1 MSNRTL
7 AQVCQRIVRECL
19 ALNRDE
25 RCLLIKDLEP
35 FELASNLET
44 AINTSGGIAQV
55 LEIPTEVY
63 MHEPL
68 PKSVEPAMTSA
79 DVVLLCTKELFPH
92 KARRLAAEAGA
103 RVLSLGT
110 VTKEMA
116 LRALDVDY
124 DELAR
129 VTKSVADAYARAEE
143 VRMTTRTGTDVRMMI
158 TSQPVHSFDGLAR
171 ERGKTSALPAGVV
184 ATLPLP
190 GTAEGIVVLDGS
202 IASIGL
208 LKNPITLTV
217 KAGRV
222 TDIQGGEEAE
232 KLLRTLNAADAN
244 ARCVIEVGMG
254 TNPRAAYVGNLV
266 EDERVRGSG
275 HIGLGRNVQL
285 GGTIES
291 KVHLDATLREPSI
304 YLDGKVIVNEGKLLI
319 GGK

>member
-7 AQVCQRIVRECL
+7 AEVCQRIVKECT
-19 ALNRDE
+19 AIKRDE
-25 RCLLIKDLEP
+25 FCLLIKDSEP
-35 FELASNLET
+35 SELASNLEDAALT
-44 AINTSGGIAQV
+44 CGAVVQV
-55 LEIPTEVY
+55 LEIPTQVY
-63 MHEPL
+63 ARAPL
-68 PKSVEPAMTSA
+68 PKDVEELLTSA
-79 DVVLLCTKELFPH
+79 NVVLLCTKELFPH
-92 KARRLAAEAGA
+92 KARRLAAEHGA

-110 VTKEMA
+110 VTEEMA

-129 VTKSVADAYARAEE
+129 VTKSVADAYARASQVHMTTHAGTN
-143 VRMTTRTGTDVRMMI
+143 VRMTITG
-158 TSQPVHSFDGLAR
+158 QPVHSFDGLAR
-171 ERGKTSALPAGVV
+171 ERGKISALPAGVV

-190 GTAEGIVVLDGS
+190 GTAEGTVVLDGS

-208 LKNPITLTV
+208 LKKPVTLTV
-217 KAGRV
+217 KEGRV
-222 TDIQGGEEAE
+222 TDITGDVEADQ
-232 KLLRTLNAADAN
+232 LRQMLDAADAN

-291 KVHLDATLREPSI
+291 KVHIDTTMRKPSI
-304 YLDGKVIVNEGKLLI
+304 HLDGKAIVSEGKLLL
-319 GGK
+319 K